1 MTTRIVA
8 LISGTGSLL
17 AALLAEIAEGK
28 LDAQVVA
35 VVSDRPGIAGLEKA
49 AEYGIATQVVALER
63 GADRQAWDRQLT
75 EVVAA
80 YEPDLVASIGF
91 MKLLGTDF
99 LSQFGG
105 RTINSHPSLLPS
117 FPGTHAPRDA
127 LEYGVKVTGATVF
140 LVDEG
145 IDTGKILLQGA
156 VPVAS
161 SDDVATLHERIKV
174 TERQLLVQAVA
185 EWNEESR

>member
-117 FPGTHAPRDA
+117 FPEHMPHAMRSN
-127 LEYGVKVTGATVF
+127 TVSKLPVPPSF
-140 LVDEG
+140 WSTKASTPVRSCSRARSQLRRQM
-145 IDTGKILLQGA
+145 TLQ
-156 VPVAS
+156 PCTNAS
-161 SDDVATLHERIKV
+161 R
-174 TERQLLVQAVA
+174 
-185 EWNEESR
+185 